1 MRKPDLKNG
10 KQNQLNFYKLI
21 SEEIKK
27 DIIENDLDLDEIA
40 TKAGLSYEQALE
52 SLSLLHPD
60 ISVFFNL
67 KKTIDE
73 IKICK

>member
-40 TKAGLSYEQALE
+40 TKAGLSYEQALK

-73 IKICK
+73 IKKCK

>member
-1 MRKPDLKNG
+1 MRKPDFKNG
-10 KQNQLNFYKLI
+10 KQNQLKFYQLI

-27 DIIENDLDLDEIA
+27 DIIKYDLDLDEIA

-67 KKTIDE
+67 KKTIEE
-73 IKICK
+73 IKKCK

>member
-10 KQNQLNFYKLI
+10 KENQLKFYKLI

-40 TKAGLSYEQALE
+40 TNAVLSYDQALE

-73 IKICK
+73 IKKCK

>member
-1 MRKPDLKNG
+1 MRKPDLKNR
-10 KQNQLNFYKLI
+10 KENQLKFYKLI

-40 TKAGLSYEQALE
+40 TKAELSYEQALE

-73 IKICK
+73 IKKCK

>member
-10 KQNQLNFYKLI
+10 KENQLKFYKLI

-52 SLSLLHPD
+52 SLSL
-60 ISVFFNL
+60 F
-67 KKTIDE
+67 
-73 IKICK
+73 IKITPII